1 MVDRSVAPKFTQPE
15 KFPLPKPEIINLDKG
30 NRFFTFQSGDQP
42 VIKLEFIF
50 KAGLRFE
57 TSAGIAFFTAKML
70 TEGTEKLSSNNI
82 SQSLDQYGAFIE
94 IQPGFDY
101 TNLSIHIPTN
111 HLARIKD
118 VVKEILFHPV
128 FPDHE
133 LDLLKQIQTQQIRVN
148 QQKNSFVASRIFRSK
163 LFPDNPY
170 GHIMDENAITQI
182 SQTQV
187 MDFYREFIKGKFDIF
202 LTGQFNEDTKKL
214 IFDIIENSLSL
225 PHEFPEIKGTEE
237 KVFTDC
243 IEKDH
248 SLQSAIYMG
257 KKCKNRNH
265 PLYPA
270 LLLLNEVFGGYFGS
284 RLMQNIRE
292 EKGYTY
298 SIYSRIASFK
308 DEAYFLINSDV
319 KKEFRD
325 KTISEIEKEIE
336 IISSKSIGKEELDQA
351 KNHLKGSL
359 LNTLT
364 NPFAITEK
372 LKNIYFYNLGDNFY
386 DHLFDEI
393 DRTQSDELLD
403 LAKNTLFNQPL
414 SSVVVG

>member
-1 MVDRSVAPKFTQPE
+1 MVDRSVAPKFFQPE
-15 KFPLPKPEIINLDKG
+15 KFPLPKPEIINLDNG
-30 NRFFTFQSGDQP
+30 NRFFTLHSGDQP
-42 VIKLEFIF
+42 VVKLEFIF

-57 TSAGIAFFTAKML
+57 SFPGIAFFAAKML
-70 TEGTEKLSSNNI
+70 TEGTEKLSSIKI
-82 SQSLDQYGAFIE
+82 SQTLDQYGAFIE

-128 FPDHE
+128 FPDNE

-148 QQKNSFVASRIFRSK
+148 QQKNSFVASRLFRSK
-163 LFPDNPY
+163 LFPENPY
-170 GHIMDENAITQI
+170 GHVMDENAIQQI
-182 SQTQV
+182 SQAHV
-187 MDFYREFIKGKFDIF
+187 KDFYRKWIKGKFDIF

-214 IFDIIENSLSL
+214 IVDIIENSLIP
-225 PHEFPEIKGTEE
+225 PHEFPKIKTLKE
-237 KVFTDC
+237 KIFNEC
-243 IEKDH
+243 IDKEN

-257 KKCKNRNH
+257 KRCKNKNH
-265 PLYPA
+265 PLYPG

-298 SIYSRIASFK
+298 SIYSHIASLK
-308 DEAYFLINSDV
+308 DEAYFLISSDV

-325 KTISEIEKEIE
+325 KTISEIEKEID
-336 IISSKSIGKEELDQA
+336 IISSKPIGQEELDQA
-351 KNHLKGSL
+351 KNHLKGSV

-372 LKNIYFYNLGDNFY
+372 LKNIYFYNLADDFY

-393 DRTQSDELLD
+393 DRIQSDELLD
-403 LAKNTLFNQPL
+403 LAKNILFNKPL
-414 SSVVVG
+414 SSVIVG

>member
-1 MVDRSVAPKFTQPE
+1 MVDRSVAPKFTRPE
-15 KFPLPKPEIINLDKG
+15 KFPLPKPEIINLDNG
-30 NRFFTFQSGDQP
+30 NRFFTLQSGDQP

-57 TSAGIAFFTAKML
+57 SFPGLAFFTAKML

-111 HLARIKD
+111 HLDRIKE

-133 LDLLKQIQTQQIRVN
+133 LDLLKKIQIQQIRVN

-170 GHIMDENAITQI
+170 GHIIDESDIQQI
-182 SQTQV
+182 SQTHIK
-187 MDFYREFIKGKFDIF
+187 DFYGKWIKGKFDIF
-202 LTGQFNEDTKKL
+202 LTGQFSEETKQL
-214 IFDIIENSLSL
+214 IFDITKNSLRL
-225 PHEFPEIKGTEE
+225 PHEFPEIKNSEE
-237 KVFTDC
+237 KLFTEC
-243 IEKDH
+243 IEKDD

-257 KKCKNRNH
+257 KKCKNKNH
-265 PLYPA
+265 PLYPG

-298 SIYSRIASFK
+298 SIYSHIASLK
-308 DEAYFLINSDV
+308 EEAYFLISSDV

-336 IISSKSIGKEELDQA
+336 IISSKPIGQEELDQA
-351 KNHLKGSL
+351 KNHLKGSV

-372 LKNIYFYNLGDNFY
+372 LKNLYFYNLGDDFY

-393 DRTQSDELLD
+393 DRIQSDELLD

-414 SSVVVG
+414 SSVIVG